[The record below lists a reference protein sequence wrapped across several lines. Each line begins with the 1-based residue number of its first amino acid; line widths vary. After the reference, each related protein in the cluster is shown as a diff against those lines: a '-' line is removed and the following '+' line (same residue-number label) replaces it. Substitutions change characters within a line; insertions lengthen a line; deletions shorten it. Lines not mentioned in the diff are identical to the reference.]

1 MIQISDKTKCCGCT
15 ACASSCP
22 KQCISMLSDEEG
34 FLYPLVESKKCI
46 NCGICEKVCPYK
58 NLKKEQPEIRNSI
71 YIGVQNKD
79 ENKRLQSTAGGAFTL
94 LAERIIDQGGV
105 VYAACYEGMIVCH
118 KQVKDK
124 KDLENF
130 RGSKYV
136 QSDLR
141 DVFKKV
147 KEALKHDCTILFVG
161 TPCQIYGLKSYVGE
175 REKLYTVDL
184 LCLGVSSPG
193 LFAKWIGY
201 LEKKYKD
208 SVENIQ
214 FRNKHYGYSTPNVRV
229 YFNGRKPMDQT
240 YDTRVHANLFFRHY
254 NVRPSCYECEFRD
267 RPRVS
272 DFTIGDFTD
281 IMKVDKTLD
290 DDKGTTKL
298 WIHTEKGKSLFNEV
312 YNDARVCIV
321 SEKTSNVVGGPK
333 KQMEIPSRRQDFFND
348 AEKMDY
354 LSFVMKWQPKTI
366 KSEVIGVLRLIINHL
381 PFKTVLFKQMRLVK
395 ARKYD
400 EQVRRINK

>member
-1 MIQISDKTKCCGCT
+1 MIQITDKAKCCGCT
-15 ACASSCP
+15 ACVSACP
-22 KQCISMLSDEEG
+22 KHCISMSSDEEG
-34 FLYPLVESKKCI
+34 FLYPLVDSKKCV
-46 NCGICEKVCPYK
+46 NCGICEKVCPYA
-58 NLKKEQPEIRNSI
+58 NLKKGQAEIQSSI
-71 YIGVQNKD
+71 YIGVQHKD

-94 LAERIIDQGGV
+94 FAENIINQGGV
-105 VYAACYEGMIVCH
+105 VYAACYERMVVCH
-118 KQVKDK
+118 KQVKNEN
-124 KDLENF
+124 DLENF

-141 DVFKKV
+141 GVFKEV
-147 KEALKHDCTILFVG
+147 KKAIEENMTVLFVG

-193 LFAKWIGY
+193 LFAKWIDY
-201 LEKKYKD
+201 LETKYKD
-208 SVENIQ
+208 SVENVQ

-229 YFNGRKPMDQT
+229 YFNEHKPMDQT

-267 RPRVS
+267 KPRVS

-281 IMKVDKTLD
+281 IMKFDKNLD

-312 YNDARVCIV
+312 YNNARVCIV

-333 KQMEIPSRRQDFFND
+333 KQMEIPLRRQEFFDD
-348 AEKMDY
+348 AGKMDY
-354 LSFVMKWQPKTI
+354 SSFIMKWQPRTI
-366 KSEVIGVLRLIINHL
+366 KSEVIGILRPVINHL
-381 PFKTVLFKQMRLVK
+381 PFKTVLFKQMRLMK
-395 ARKYD
+395 ARKYE
-400 EQVRRINK
+400 EQVKKINK